1 MKRSLRLR
9 LMLGA
14 ATLAVLFIIALQ
26 QALQQAFSLALEDTI
41 EQRLAADVSTLISAA
56 RVEDGRLYM
65 PDHLPDEEFTLLDNK
80 LFGFIYDRDGHLLWR
95 SASTHDLNIDY
106 LPRYDG
112 DKNRELHRVR
122 DANGVKLFVYDMEI
136 DLLRGE
142 DAAYSIVTVQPSRDY
157 DAMLSGLRKQL
168 YVWLGGGLL
177 VLLVL
182 LWLGLTWGFRT
193 LRGMKEELDQVESGE
208 RERLSEDHPRE
219 LLRLTRSLNRLL
231 DSERLQRERYRD
243 SLADLAH
250 GLKTP
255 LSLLQAVGETLS
267 SRQQNREQV
276 EIMGNQIER
285 MNQQIGF
292 QLQRA
297 SLRRSG
303 LIRHQV
309 ALAPLL
315 DTLETALDKVHHG
328 KQVTLERAL
337 PDHFTLPLEQGAL
350 LEVLGNLLENGYR
363 LCLSRVRVSARR
375 LSDGD
380 ILVVEDDGPG
390 VAEDQRERILRRGE
404 RLDTRHP
411 GQGLGLA
418 VVKDI
423 LDSYSS
429 TLTLDDSPLGGA
441 RFTLFFPR

>member
-1 MKRSLRLR
+1 M
-9 LMLGA
+9 
-14 ATLAVLFIIALQ
+14 
-26 QALQQAFSLALEDTI
+26 
-41 EQRLAADVSTLISAA
+41 
-56 RVEDGRLYM
+56 
-65 PDHLPDEEFTLLDNK
+65 
-80 LFGFIYDRDGHLLWR
+80 
-95 SASTHDLNIDY
+95 
-106 LPRYDG
+106 
-112 DKNRELHRVR
+112 
-122 DANGVKLFVYDMEI
+122 
-136 DLLRGE
+136 
-142 DAAYSIVTVQPSRDY
+142 
-157 DAMLSGLRKQL
+157 
-168 YVWLGGGLL
+168 
-177 VLLVL
+177 
-182 LWLGLTWGFRT
+182 
-193 LRGMKEELDQVESGE
+193 
-208 RERLSEDHPRE
+208 
-219 LLRLTRSLNRLL
+219 L

-309 ALAPLL
+309 VLAPLL

-328 KQVTLERAL
+328 KQVTLERTL

-423 LDSYSS
+423 LDSYSA

>member
-1 MKRSLRLR
+1 
-9 LMLGA
+9 MLGA
-14 ATLAVLFIIALQ
+14 ATLAFLFIIALQ
-26 QALQQAFSLALEDTI
+26 QALQQAFSLALQDTI

-56 RVEDGRLYM
+56 RIENGQLRM
-65 PDHLPDEEFTLLDNK
+65 PDHLPDEEFTILDNK
-80 LFGFIYDRDGHLLWR
+80 LFGYIYDRNGDLLWR
-95 SASTHDLNIDY
+95 SASTRELNIDY

-112 DKNRELHRVR
+112 NNNHEFHRIR

-136 DLLRGE
+136 HLLRGQ
-142 DAAYSIVTVQPSRDY
+142 DAAYSIVTLQPAQDY
-157 DAMLSGLRKQL
+157 DLLISGLRKQL
-168 YVWLGGGLL
+168 YVWLGAGLL
-177 VLLVL
+177 VLLFL
-182 LWLGLTWGFRT
+182 LWLGLTWGFQT
-193 LRGMKEELDQVESGE
+193 LRGMKKELDQVENGE

-231 DSERLQRERYRD
+231 ESERLQRERYRD

-255 LSLLQAVGETLS
+255 LSLLQAIGETLS
-267 SRQQNREQV
+267 LRKENREQV
-276 EIMGNQIER
+276 AIMGNQIER

-309 ALAPLL
+309 ALSPLL
-315 DTLETALDKVHHG
+315 DTLETALEKVHHG
-328 KQVTLERAL
+328 KQVSLEREI
-337 PDHFTLPLEQGAL
+337 PDPFTLPMEQGAL

-363 LCLSRVRVSARR
+363 LCLNRVRVSAQR
-375 LSDGD
+375 LDNSD

-390 VAEDQRERILRRGE
+390 VAKNQRERILERGA

-418 VVKDI
+418 VTKDI
-423 LDSYSS
+423 LDSYSA
-429 TLTLDDSPLGGA
+429 TFTLDDSSMGGA
-441 RFTLFFPR
+441 RFTLRFPR